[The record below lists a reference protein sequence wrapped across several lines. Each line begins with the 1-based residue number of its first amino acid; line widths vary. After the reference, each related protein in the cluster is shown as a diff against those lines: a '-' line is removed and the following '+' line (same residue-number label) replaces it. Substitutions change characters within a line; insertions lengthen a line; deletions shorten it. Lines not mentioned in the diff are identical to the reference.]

1 MKYRLKLR
9 ALTLAVLLG
18 GLSLT
23 GLPVKAHAGPCQ
35 ALLCMYGRL
44 TGGGQQA
51 AFKNSP
57 LKIAH

>member
-44 TGGGQQA
+44 TGGGKQA
-51 AFKNSP
+51 V

>member
-1 MKYRLKLR
+1 MKIR

-23 GLPVKAHAGPCQ
+23 GLPVKAHASPCQ

-44 TGGGQQA
+44 TTGGGQQA
-51 AFKNSP
+51 A
-57 LKIAH
+57 